1 MNSPAITIGYIEE
14 IRRIAV
20 NTQYPG
26 GSINNAPG
34 NCNIET
40 FLLELVALRKR
51 QGLKKTKVLY
61 AANYDS

>member
-1 MNSPAITIGYIEE
+1 MSSPYIKLGYIEE

-20 NTQYPG
+20 NTQFPG

-40 FLLELVALRKR
+40 FLYELIALRKR
-51 QGLKKTKVLY
+51 QSLKKTPVVY
-61 AANYDS
+61 AANPSM